1 MTEFALSTRRQ
12 PLRTI
17 ALGVV
22 ALGLVWL
29 VLSTSL
35 VAFLAAV
42 APQGALWL
50 QPSDPEALTSLVER
64 RLQPAAADDASQ
76 RAGAPGESPESAGP
90 THEDVRT
97 WAEAALANDPL
108 NARALRNLGRLAHS
122 AGDEARERTF
132 MQAAARRS
140 IHEAWA
146 LDRLLRDSYER
157 KDYDAALDYADALL
171 RTNSRVMPRVLPV
184 LGRIAED
191 PKANDRLDALLAR
204 NPPWR
209 AAFLS
214 ALPRAVSDARTP
226 LRVLLALR
234 EAPSPPTLA
243 DIRDYVNVLAEHK
256 LYELAYYTWLQFLP
270 SEQLRVAGYLF
281 NGSFEFP
288 PSGLPFDWVMRG
300 GTGATVDIVRR
311 PDQTGERALL
321 IELGPGRV
329 ELGGVDQ
336 TLLLPPGRYR
346 FNAKYGGEVV
356 GPRGLVW
363 RVTCAGQGAPIGQ
376 SAMMVGLARP
386 WKTVEVS
393 FTVPGPDCRAQQLRL
408 SLDARM
414 PSEQLVSGSV
424 WYDELQIDRD
434 N

>member
-1 MTEFALSTRRQ
+1 MKEFALSTRRQ

-157 KDYDAALDYADALL
+157 KDYC
-171 RTNSRVMPRVLPV
+171 
-184 LGRIAED
+184 E
-191 PKANDRLDALLAR
+191 
-204 NPPWR
+204 
-209 AAFLS
+209 
-214 ALPRAVSDARTP
+214 
-226 LRVLLALR
+226 
-234 EAPSPPTLA
+234 PTL
-243 DIRDYVNVLAEHK
+243 
-256 LYELAYYTWLQFLP
+256 
-270 SEQLRVAGYLF
+270 G
-281 NGSFEFP
+281 
-288 PSGLPFDWVMRG
+288 
-300 GTGATVDIVRR
+300 
-311 PDQTGERALL
+311 
-321 IELGPGRV
+321 
-329 ELGGVDQ
+329 
-336 TLLLPPGRYR
+336 
-346 FNAKYGGEVV
+346 
-356 GPRGLVW
+356 
-363 RVTCAGQGAPIGQ
+363 
-376 SAMMVGLARP
+376 
-386 WKTVEVS
+386 
-393 FTVPGPDCRAQQLRL
+393 
-408 SLDARM
+408 
-414 PSEQLVSGSV
+414 
-424 WYDELQIDRD
+424 
-434 N
+434 